1 MHIRRHPPEKGI
13 PSVFVMTVA
22 WFALVTIFGVAI
34 HFCRDNEDTA
44 HARDVFPP
52 PIIDV
57 RGLRPTTKPPTAL
70 EPIPHAFPGDGPMCQ
85 APLPEEAPA
94 PSLLTSLLEEPATE
108 AERAIVMRAEQCFHG
123 SAGFDPFLVLALT
136 RYEVDLGVPAE
147 FRGALAAA
155 WCYESALRTQGR
167 DGGPLRGDWHNGVAR
182 AFGPYQLWPWQ
193 RAWCGFRDG
202 DADSLL
208 TAAGCY
214 WARVVDRREVRAL
227 KWGCEHSWRVG
238 EALAANGV
246 RYLPWGCSAK
256 SGHWAEW
263 ERWQKAAP

>member
-1 MHIRRHPPEKGI
+1 
-13 PSVFVMTVA
+13 MTLI
-22 WFALVTIFGVAI
+22 FFGLVTILGVLVRT
-34 HFCRDNEDTA
+34 CRDDDAA
-44 HARDVFPP
+44 HARDVVPP

-57 RGLRPTTKPPTAL
+57 RGLIAPTTKPAQAPAD

-136 RYEVDLGVPAE
+136 RYEVDLGVPADM
-147 FRGALAAA
+147 RGMLSAA
-155 WCYESALRTQGR
+155 WCFESALRSKGR
-167 DGGPLRGDWHNGVAR
+167 DGGPLRGDWKNGVAR
-182 AFGPYQLWPWQ
+182 AWGPFQLWEWH
-193 RAWCGFRDG
+193 RSWCGLGDG

-214 WARVVDRREVRAL
+214 WARVVDRRQVRAL

-238 EALAANGV
+238 EALAANGK
-246 RYLPWGCSAK
+246 RYLPWGCAARSE
-256 SGHWAEW
+256 HWLEW
-263 ERWQKAAP
+263 LRWQKGGGR